1 MTGSEHPQDYKV
13 KPSVAFAL
21 LLSINLCWGASYAA
35 TKYALEAVPP
45 TTLAFIRFVIGGFFL
60 MLIPTRSKH
69 NLSSRDW
76 KDLFLI
82 GSFGVAIAYA
92 LLNLGLQMTSS
103 TKTAIAASLEPIFT
117 ILLAAAILK
126 ERMKA
131 RTVLAMVISICGA
144 LLLMLGDKTFSQL
157 FHELSGGGEFLGDI
171 LVVVSI
177 LLAALYSILMKPVAT
192 RIGAIKATSTSFFI
206 GALLLL
212 PVVYLEMSQLWPV
225 SFTNRALAAI
235 IFLGVI
241 CNALAFSLW
250 NWILKHTDAAI
261 MAVTLNAQPL
271 GGVAIGWLWLGETLS
286 RSGILGAMLILTG
299 IWLLPKDSTG

>member
-1 MTGSEHPQDYKV
+1 MHNQVNPQEYRIR
-13 KPSVAFAL
+13 PGIAFAI

-60 MLIPTRSKH
+60 VFIPSRSQHK
-69 NLSSRDW
+69 LCRRDW

-92 LLNLGLQMTSS
+92 LLNLGLQMTTS
-103 TKTAIAASLEPIFT
+103 TKTAIAAALEPVFT
-117 ILLAAAILK
+117 IVLAGIILK
-126 ERMKA
+126 EKLLPATIKA
-131 RTVLAMVISICGA
+131 MLVSIFGA
-144 LLLMLGDKTFSQL
+144 LMLMLADKNLGQIKQ
-157 FHELSGGGEFLGDI
+157 ELISGGELQGDV
-171 LVVVSI
+171 LVVISI

-192 RIGAIKATSTSFFI
+192 RIGAIRATSISFFI
-206 GALLLL
+206 GAVLLL

-225 SFTNRALAAI
+225 TFSNRALAAT
-235 IFLGVI
+235 IFLGVV
-241 CNALAFSLW
+241 CNALAFSVW

-271 GGVAIGWLWLGETLS
+271 GGVAIGWLWLGEKLS
-286 RSGILGAMLILTG
+286 VNGIIGAILILIG
-299 IWLLPKDSTG
+299 IALLPKENAG

>member
-1 MTGSEHPQDYKV
+1 MNKTEGKEDYQL
-13 KPSVAFAL
+13 KPSLAFII

-45 TTLAFIRFVIGGFFL
+45 TTLAFIRFIIGGFFL
-60 MLIPTRSKH
+60 ILVPSRNRH
-69 NLSSRDW
+69 QLSRKDW

-117 ILLAAAILK
+117 ILLAGLILK
-126 ERMKA
+126 EALRA
-131 RTVLAMVISICGA
+131 QTVRAMAVSICGA
-144 LLLMLGDKTFSQL
+144 LLLMLGDKDLAQL
-157 FHELSGGGEFLGDI
+157 KQEIAGGGEFLGDI
-171 LVVVSI
+171 LVIVSI
-177 LLAALYSILMKPVAT
+177 LLAALYSILMKPVAK
-192 RIGAIKATSTSFFI
+192 RVGAIRATSYSFFI
-206 GALLLL
+206 GAILLL

-225 SFTNRALAAI
+225 SFSQRALAATV
-235 IFLGVI
+235 FLGVI
-241 CNALAFSLW
+241 CNALAFSVW
-250 NWILKHTDAAI
+250 NWILKHTDAGT

-286 RSGILGAMLILTG
+286 TSGLIGAAMILSGIWMLPRNGTG
-299 IWLLPKDSTG
+299 

>member
-1 MTGSEHPQDYKV
+1 MNKTEGKEDYQL
-13 KPSVAFAL
+13 KPSLAFII

-45 TTLAFIRFVIGGFFL
+45 TTLAFIRFIIGGFFL
-60 MLIPTRSKH
+60 ILVPSRNRH
-69 NLSSRDW
+69 QLSRKDW

-117 ILLAAAILK
+117 ILLAGLILK
-126 ERMKA
+126 EALRA
-131 RTVLAMVISICGA
+131 QTVRAMAVSICGA
-144 LLLMLGDKTFSQL
+144 LLLMLGDKDLAQL
-157 FHELSGGGEFLGDI
+157 KQEIAGGGEFLGDI
-171 LVVVSI
+171 LVIVSI
-177 LLAALYSILMKPVAT
+177 LLAALYSILMKPVAK
-192 RIGAIKATSTSFFI
+192 RVGAIRATSYSFFI
-206 GALLLL
+206 GAILLL

-225 SFTNRALAAI
+225 SFSQRALAATV
-235 IFLGVI
+235 FLGVI
-241 CNALAFSLW
+241 CNALAFSVW
-250 NWILKHTDAAI
+250 NWILKHTDAGT

-286 RSGILGAMLILTG
+286 TSGLIGAAMILSGIWML
-299 IWLLPKDSTG
+299 PRNSTG

>member
-1 MTGSEHPQDYKV
+1 MNKTESKEDYQL
-13 KPSVAFAL
+13 KPSLAFIIL
-21 LLSINLCWGASYAA
+21 LTINLCWGASYAA

-45 TTLAFIRFVIGGFFL
+45 TTLAFIRFIIGGFFL
-60 MLIPTRSKH
+60 ILIPSRNRHPLTRS
-69 NLSSRDW
+69 DW

-117 ILLAAAILK
+117 ILLAGLILK
-126 ERMKA
+126 EALRSQTIKA
-131 RTVLAMVISICGA
+131 MAVSIGGA
-144 LLLMLGDKTFSQL
+144 LLLMLGDKNLAQL
-157 FHELSGGGEFLGDI
+157 KHEITGGGEFLGDI
-171 LVVVSI
+171 LVIVSI
-177 LLAALYSILMKPVAT
+177 LLAALYSILMKPVAK
-192 RIGAIKATSTSFFI
+192 RIGAIRATSYSFFI

-225 SFTNRALAAI
+225 SFSQRALAAT

-241 CNALAFSLW
+241 CNALAFSVW
-250 NWILKHTDAAI
+250 NWILKHTDAGT

-286 RSGILGAMLILTG
+286 TTGALGAGMILSGIWML
-299 IWLLPKDSTG
+299 PRNSTG